1 LLSAAL
7 SFFVPHNAKRYYTLA
22 FPGYRFDM
30 KFNHLIVI
38 NDPLNPLIEPLTRNQ
53 LWQGLV
59 LRAEQPMRFV
69 PHLDQCDL
77 LQRTGDVLQRELRY
91 GTLVIRDE
99 VTFVPQQ
106 EVRYDVPAQQEIPA
120 SSLTMSISEPQEGL
134 LVVRFDYEDGTSDLA
149 GSMDAFYNEFRRS
162 AYQEADID
170 TIRIIRQLADEGR
183 FGPP

>member
-22 FPGYRFDM
+22 FPGYCFDM

-38 NDPLNPLIEPLTRNQ
+38 NDPLNPLIEPLTRNR

-106 EVRYDVPAQQEIPA
+106 VRRARAARNPGLQLNDVDRRAARGIA
-120 SSLTMSISEPQEGL
+120 GGAFRLRGRHFRLGGL
-134 LVVRFDYEDGTSDLA
+134 DGCLLQ
-149 GSMDAFYNEFRRS
+149 RV
-162 AYQEADID
+162 
-170 TIRIIRQLADEGR
+170 
-183 FGPP
+183 